1 MFSVLVK
8 SFLRQMIFWYLFF
21 AFERLIF
28 LLYHIS
34 EITKA
39 GLFLILKSFWFGI
52 PLDTSAFCYLIIFPL
67 IISLVQSIY
76 NHRVFGTINKVY
88 TLFVVLL
95 LSIITSVELG
105 LYDEWKTKLNYKA
118 LTYLEHPSEVVRT
131 ASWGLTFVTILFI
144 IIQFLIGFFFYNK
157 YVFQRTLNGKR
168 NYLSSLLFL
177 IISAPLIVLG
187 IRGGTQQIPI
197 NQSYCYYSSYNI
209 LNVAA
214 VNSGWNVMHSIIQ
227 NKKFMDHNPYV
238 EFNEKDAETIV
249 KGIYQVEKDTTVL
262 VLKTRT
268 PNVVY
273 ILLEGFSADLSKSLG
288 GFDLTPNFDSLTN
301 EGILFTNM
309 YSSGDRSEQG
319 MASILSGF
327 PAQPATSI
335 LKQTSK
341 FSKLPCISRSFASM
355 NYFTSYLFGGQLEY
369 GNIKA
374 YLVFNGFNRI
384 LDIDNYPSSIPRG
397 KLGVHDEY
405 IFKRYIEEQNKT
417 KEPFFSC
424 VFTLSSHGPYDQPMK
439 NIYYWGGNENGYINA
454 AHYTDSCLGNYF
466 REAKKQAWYDNT
478 LFVIVADHSHN
489 SPKNWDF
496 NIPAYKRIP
505 FLLYGNVLKDEF
517 KGKKMNRISSQVDIS
532 TTILAQLGLD
542 HIEFEWSKDLFN
554 PYTSEFAYYPF
565 PDGFGWVSKDGWIV
579 YDYLQKKV
587 SASSNPSSV
596 KTKEYELNGKAFLQV
611 LFQKY
616 LDY

>member
-1 MFSVLVK
+1 MFSGLLK
-8 SFLRQMIFWYLFF
+8 SFLKQMIFWYSFF
-21 AFERLIF
+21 ILERFIF
-28 LLYHIS
+28 LMYHFS
-34 EITKA
+34 ELAKPGLLLVLKA
-39 GLFLILKSFWFGI
+39 FWFGF
-52 PLDTSAFCYLIIFPL
+52 PLDTSAFCYLIIFPFMLL
-67 IISLVQSIY
+67 IAQSIY
-76 NHRVFGTINKVY
+76 NHKVFGYITKVY
-88 TLFVVLL
+88 SLFFVLL

-131 ASWGLTFVTILFI
+131 ASWRLTFVTLFFI
-144 IIQFLIGFFFYNK
+144 IVQFLIGYFFYNK
-157 YVFQRTLNGKR
+157 YVFQKTLIGKR
-168 NYLSSLLFL
+168 NYLHSFLFF
-177 IISAPLIVLG
+177 IITSTMIVLG

-197 NQSYCYYSSYNI
+197 NQSYCYYCNYNI

-214 VNSGWNVMHSIIQ
+214 VNSGWNLMHSIIQ
-227 NKKFMDHNPYV
+227 NKKFMDHNPYN
-238 EFNEKDAETIV
+238 EFPEKDAEAIV
-249 KGIYQVEKDTTVL
+249 KDIYHVEKDTTVF
-262 VLKTRT
+262 VLKTKS
-268 PNVVY
+268 PNIVY

-288 GFDLTPNFDSLTN
+288 GYDLTPNFDSLAN

-341 FSKLPCISRSFASM
+341 FSKLPCINHPLEDR
-355 NYFTSYLFGGQLEY
+355 NYFSSYLFGGELEY

-374 YLVFNGFNRI
+374 YLVFNGFDKLLEEN
-384 LDIDNYPSSIPRG
+384 DFPSSIPRG
-397 KLGVHDEY
+397 KLGVHDEFV
-405 IFKRYIEEQNKT
+405 FKRYLEEQNKT
-417 KEPFFSC
+417 RQPFFSC
-424 VFTLSSHGPYDQPMK
+424 VFTLSSHGPYDGPMK
-439 NIYYWGGNENGYINA
+439 NIYDWGGDENGYINS

-466 REAKKQAWYDNT
+466 REAKKQAWYNNT
-478 LFVIVADHSHN
+478 LFVVVADHSHN
-489 SPKNWDF
+489 NPKNWDF

-505 FLLYGNVLKDEF
+505 FLMFGNVLKDEF

-532 TTILAQLGLD
+532 TTILAQLGLGHD
-542 HIEFEWSKDLFN
+542 DFVWSKDLLN
-554 PYTSEFAYYPF
+554 PYTPEFAYYPF
-565 PDGFGWVSKDGWIV
+565 PDGFGWIGKDGWIV

-587 SASSNPSSV
+587 SASSNPLPLNE
-596 KTKEYELNGKAFLQV
+596 KEYEQDGKAFLQV